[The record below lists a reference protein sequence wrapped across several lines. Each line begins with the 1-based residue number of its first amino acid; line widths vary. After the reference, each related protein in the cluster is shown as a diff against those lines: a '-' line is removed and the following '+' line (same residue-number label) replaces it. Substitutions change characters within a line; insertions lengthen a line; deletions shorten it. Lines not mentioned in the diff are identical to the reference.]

1 MFYNNVIDND
11 QIKYKIALSKAE
23 LLLSNSKLRLLKFSL
38 SMHTYSPRIEMYAQ
52 MAADR
57 GIQCSTTVE
66 IDGELVCSIEELKKI
81 LQRISVSINSTY
93 YVRIVNF

>member
-1 MFYNNVIDND
+1 MFYNHVIDND
-11 QIKYKIALSKAE
+11 QIKYKTALSKAG

-57 GIQCSTTVE
+57 GIQCSTSVE
-66 IDGELVCSIEELKKI
+66 IDGELVCSIEELKKV
-81 LQRISVSINSTY
+81 LQRISVSFYSKC
-93 YVRIVNF
+93 YVHIFSF

>member
-1 MFYNNVIDND
+1 MCISCRVYYYVVGND
-11 QIKYKIALSKAE
+11 QVKYLTALSKAK

-57 GIQCSTTVE
+57 GVQCSTSIE
-66 IDGELVCSIEELKKI
+66 IDGELVCSVEKLKNVLK
-81 LQRISVSINSTY
+81 RIIVSLNFVST
-93 YVRIVNF
+93 

>member
-1 MFYNNVIDND
+1 MFYNVIDND

-66 IDGELVCSIEELKKI
+66 IDSELVCSIEELKKV
-81 LQRISVSINSTY
+81 LQRISVSIYSTY
-93 YVRIVNF
+93 YVCIINF